1 MLINPTRNAHLSILF
16 ESSPAQL
23 CLVWPRECAR
33 APVFP
38 AMRQLRDLKRDE
50 ASAHQDSSQVHRTRQ
65 HATKQQRS
73 LLCT

>member
-23 CLVWPRECAR
+23 CLVRPRECGR

-38 AMRQLRDLKRDE
+38 AMRQLRDLKRDK